1 MNRHLLTF
9 YKCCLLL
16 ACAFMTIDNCEIII
30 AKLKK
35 KIGADCDEVF
45 IYPMMM
51 MMMMMMVNKRE
62 RESKME
68 DGEEVVRLRNM
79 PKRCEVF

>member
-16 ACAFMTIDNCEIII
+16 ACAFMTIDNCKIII

-45 IYPMMM
+45 IYPMTMM
-51 MMMMMMVNKRE
+51 MMMMMMMMNKQE
-62 RESKME
+62 REQ
-68 DGEEVVRLRNM
+68 DGRWGGGGTAKEHAKKV
-79 PKRCEVF
+79 